1 MVGFLPLPQV
11 STCARALTPVQESHP
26 IVHPYKP
33 VSAAPEIN
41 ALQTA
46 AHGGHHAGGQK

>member
-33 VSAAPEIN
+33 VRVAPPEIN
-41 ALQTA
+41 TLQRAT
-46 AHGGHHAGGQK
+46 HAGGSIR